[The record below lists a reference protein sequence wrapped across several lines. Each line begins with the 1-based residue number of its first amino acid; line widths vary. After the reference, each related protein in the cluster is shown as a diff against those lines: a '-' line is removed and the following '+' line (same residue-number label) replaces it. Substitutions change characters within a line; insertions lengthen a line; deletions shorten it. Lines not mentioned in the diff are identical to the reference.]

1 MNAKEIYEIVM
12 AIIGISGLAALGFV
26 LLLLLGIFI

>member
-1 MNAKEIYEIVM
+1 MNVKEIYEIIM

-26 LLLLLGIFI
+26 LLLLIGIFV

>member
-1 MNAKEIYEIVM
+1 MNAKEIYEIMM

-26 LLLLLGIFI
+26 LLLLFGIFI